1 MKNVIRQCILAKA
14 RNNSRQNSARFLTI
28 ILTLCTITLL
38 SAVSDAFQ
46 SSQRASQ
53 SYKLAS
59 TSGTGLKTYVE
70 FTGNQ
75 FLVINHSAF
84 DWTNVKFEVK
94 AMPVS
99 DHSSEE
105 MLKSEPVVFNA
116 LRIRAGG
123 TYTVSTT
130 PLAAGERPS
139 AQAAAPIPYHLDIS
153 CDTPQGQSFWSGHWE

>member
-1 MKNVIRQCILAKA
+1 
-14 RNNSRQNSARFLTI
+14 
-28 ILTLCTITLL
+28 
-38 SAVSDAFQ
+38 
-46 SSQRASQ
+46 
-53 SYKLAS
+53 
-59 TSGTGLKTYVE
+59 
-70 FTGNQ
+70 
-75 FLVINHSAF
+75 
-84 DWTNVKFEVK
+84 
-94 AMPVS
+94 
-99 DHSSEE
+99 